1 MTEEFSEYY
10 INIGLKVSYFR
21 KKAGLTQEQLAERM
35 GVATSFIGQIEAPN
49 IVKAISLDTLF
60 RDVYKRQCGL
70 RAWANQMWQ
79 RHCSLYEQL
88 PQEPTL
94 SADDYPSV

>member
-35 GVATSFIGQIEAPN
+35 GVATSFIGLLPLYLT
-49 IVKAISLDTLF
+49 ISE
-60 RDVYKRQCGL
+60 KSIK
-70 RAWANQMWQ
+70 
-79 RHCSLYEQL
+79 SLSDYEQTGKL
-88 PQEPTL
+88 KTILMDRGVQRWIRKN
-94 SADDYPSV
+94 